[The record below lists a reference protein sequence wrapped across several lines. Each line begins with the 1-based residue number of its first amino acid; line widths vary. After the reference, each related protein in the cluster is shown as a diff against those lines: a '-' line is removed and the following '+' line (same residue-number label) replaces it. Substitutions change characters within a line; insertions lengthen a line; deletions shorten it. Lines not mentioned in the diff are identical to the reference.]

1 MEITWLA
8 HSCFRIRAREAVVV
22 TDPPGKEW
30 GSLGALQA
38 DIVTISHRHGGH
50 GNHEAVT
57 GEPRVVDRPGEYE
70 IKDVAIRGISTY
82 HDAEKGE
89 VRGRNTVFLL
99 EMESIAVCHLGDLG
113 HVPNASQTEELGNV
127 DVLLLPVGG
136 GSTIDATKAAETV
149 SLITPKIVIPMHYQ
163 DQRMRTDL
171 EPLDRFLKE
180 MGVSEAAPQARL
192 SLSKSQLPSETQ
204 VVVLERRRT

>member
-30 GSLGALQA
+30 GSLGTLQA
-38 DIVTISHRHGGH
+38 DIVTISHRHPGH
-50 GNHEAVT
+50 GNPDSVSGNPLIVE
-57 GEPRVVDRPGEYE
+57 RPGEYE
-70 IKDVAIRGISTY
+70 IKDVAIRGIGTY

-89 VRGRNTVFLL
+89 RLGKNTVFLL
-99 EMESIAVCHLGDLG
+99 EMESITVCHLGDLG
-113 HVPNASQTEELGNV
+113 HVPSASQTEELGNV
-127 DVLLLPVGG
+127 DILLLPVGG

-163 DQRMRTDL
+163 DPRTRSDL

-180 MGVSEAAPQARL
+180 MGVSEAVPQQRL
-192 SLSKSQLPSETQ
+192 NVSKSGLPTETQ
-204 VVVLERRRT
+204 VMVLERRRA